1 MTTATAEG
9 PLLEGPDQKEA
20 PKAPKL
26 VRVARE
32 HGLGPLKQFRQILS
46 LQMKRAGLHTSE
58 YYDFELYASRYSA
71 EERAQ
76 FLGTKG
82 SRKLNQR
89 LTPKAAQLHFDLM
102 NDKPMFAALLSG
114 FGLRA
119 TETQAVVSA
128 TRAFGNVPVLRDIE
142 AITRYFTQEAR
153 YPVFAKPVLGSLSVG
168 SVLIEGV
175 DADGSTLHLGNG
187 KTVAIQDFA
196 RAVLENQGRWGF
208 LLQSAVR
215 QHPKLTEVAGPAL
228 GTIRVLTVPE
238 EEARPRTLYVLW
250 KIPSPQAMSD
260 NFWQDGSMIAN
271 VDLETGEVLGCRQ
284 GTGPDTVQIESHPV
298 TGQPI
303 VGLRL
308 PFWSEVKALAEAA
321 HAIFPKAGVI
331 GWDIGIS
338 EDGPVIVEGNNAP
351 FHTLYQLATG
361 EGVMNPRFAP
371 VFEKISARQAAQA
384 KTKKAGRKS
393 KKEAGR
399 AKT

>member
-1 MTTATAEG
+1 MTTVTAEG
-9 PLLEGPDQKEA
+9 SLLEGPGHKQA
-20 PKAPKL
+20 PESPKL

-32 HGLGPLKQFRQILS
+32 HGLGPISQFGQIVS
-46 LQMKRAGLHTSE
+46 LQLKRTGLHTSE
-58 YYDFELYASRYSA
+58 YYDFELYSSRYSA
-71 EERAQ
+71 EERTQ
-76 FLGTKG
+76 FLGTRG
-82 SRKLNQR
+82 SRKLNLR
-89 LTPKAAQLHFDLM
+89 LSPKAAQLHFDLI
-102 NDKPMFAALLSG
+102 NDKPMFASLLSG

-119 TETQAVVSA
+119 TETQAVVS
-128 TRAFGNVPVLRDIE
+128 TKRSFGAVPVLHDAD
-142 AITRYFTQEAR
+142 AIRHYLTREAR

-187 KTVAIQDFA
+187 KTVAMKDFA
-196 RAVLENQGRWGF
+196 EEVLEHHGMRGF
-208 LLQSAVR
+208 LFQSAVR

-228 GTIRVLTVPE
+228 GTIRVVTVPE

-260 NFWQDGSMIAN
+260 NFWQDGSMLAN
-271 VDLETGEVLGCRQ
+271 VDLETGEVLSCRK
-284 GTGPDTVQIESHPV
+284 GTGPDTAHIEAHPV

-308 PFWSEVKALAEAA
+308 PFWSEVKQLAEQA

-331 GWDIGIS
+331 GWDIGLS
-338 EDGPVIVEGNNAP
+338 EDGPVIVEGNTAP

-371 VFEKISARQAAQA
+371 VFEKIAVRQAAQA
-384 KTKKAGRKS
+384 KKKKAGRKS
-393 KKEAGR
+393 KKDADR